1 MKPQNPWQEL
11 DDWAMAQPRKAEQ
24 RYAATAKTMTIP
36 FVQAQSIYGPLML
49 VVSMRQMIEALH
61 ESVSR

>member
-1 MKPQNPWQEL
+1 MKPQDPWQEL
-11 DDWAMAQPRKAEQ
+11 DDWAMAQPRKAER

-36 FVQAQSIYGPLML
+36 LVQAQSIYGPLML
-49 VVSMRQMIEALH
+49 LALSKQMIEALY

>member
-1 MKPQNPWQEL
+1 MKPKNPWQEL
-11 DDWAMAQPRKAEQ
+11 DDWAMSQPRKAER
-24 RYAATAKTMTIP
+24 RYAATAKAMTIP

-49 VVSMRQMIEALH
+49 VVSMRQMIEALN